1 MILQVCRGVLRDT
14 HAAEDAFQ
22 ATFLVLARRA
32 GSIRERDSVASWL
45 HGVALRV
52 ARHARADEARRQRLE
67 RAAAGRPAARV
78 EVEPG
83 DDLGARLLE
92 EIGRLPERDRAA
104 VVLCDLEGQTSE
116 DAARALG
123 WPVGTLKNRLSRAR
137 RRLRD
142 RLTRL
147 GLAPGAPLGFPGL
160 APLPPRLA
168 AVTAQAAARVGSGL
182 VPSAASSAAFSLVE
196 GVWKA
201 MILSKLKWAGLALL
215 AAATL
220 AITSTL
226 APARPAQD
234 PPKAEVP
241 PAVSLKPE
249 AKNPAPGPVA
259 LMVPRSLSAVIGAGL
274 ALMYALDPKGERI
287 LDPTTFRAFRE
298 VEVGLRWVAI
308 TGPLD

>member
-1 MILQVCRGVLRDT
+1 MTIRRVEGYAPQLLSLLTVGATSGLADGQLVTRFSEGEGEAARLAFEALVGRHGPMVLQVCRGVLRDK

-52 ARHARADEARRQRLE
+52 ARHARADEARRRRLE

-168 AVTAQAAARVGSGL
+168 AVTAQAAG
-182 VPSAASSAAFSLVE
+182 
-196 GVWKA
+196 
-201 MILSKLKWAGLALL
+201 
-215 AAATL
+215 
-220 AITSTL
+220 
-226 APARPAQD
+226 
-234 PPKAEVP
+234 
-241 PAVSLKPE
+241 
-249 AKNPAPGPVA
+249 PGR
-259 LMVPRSLSAVIGAGL
+259 LGI
-274 ALMYALDPKGERI
+274 
-287 LDPTTFRAFRE
+287 
-298 VEVGLRWVAI
+298 
-308 TGPLD
+308 GPLGGFLGRLLPGGRSFGRR

>member
-1 MILQVCRGVLRDT
+1 MTIRRVEGYAPQLLSLLTVGATSGLADGQLVTRFSEGEGEAARLAFEALVGRHGPMVLQVCRGVLRDK

-52 ARHARADEARRQRLE
+52 ARHARADEARRRRLE

-147 GLAPGAPLGFPGL
+147 GLTPGAPLGFPGL

-182 VPSAASSAAFSLVE
+182 VPSAASSAAFSLAE
-196 GVWKA
+196 GVLEGDDPLETEMGRTGVA
-201 MILSKLKWAGLALL
+201 DRRDPGDYPDAG
-215 AAATL
+215 
-220 AITSTL
+220 
-226 APARPAQD
+226 PGEARP
-234 PPKAEVP
+234 
-241 PAVSLKPE
+241 
-249 AKNPAPGPVA
+249 GPSEG
-259 LMVPRSLSAVIGAGL
+259 RFQ
-274 ALMYALDPKGERI
+274 LDPSPAE
-287 LDPTTFRAFRE
+287 E
-298 VEVGLRWVAI
+298 
-308 TGPLD
+308 